1 MALSMDVDSLG
12 ARLMHAITITIAS
25 PSSSSRSDQPPLQ
38 ALADLVKERGSQSAF
53 SCSRCKA
60 RLIRGVE
67 TSVCIACGALQP
79 LAIGKS
85 SQFSYKQSHAFQS
98 FLQSLAPKDVENDLA
113 NTTNKDRGAGRDKAV
128 KFVISESPSVQA
140 SWDFTHQR
148 SKNQTLSVATGGNGD
163 NLQASINVD
172 RFPLEHSSSFGDF
185 EKAGASDESPMA
197 KPKGLK
203 GPEKSFPEDN
213 LLSSLTQKYNSN
225 MVKDV
230 QSTPNFKNLDDLF
243 LNVKE
248 VKSDAAPKPLML
260 REENWK
266 QPSLKHD
273 LDLLFQAS
281 NSGTGHSSSAASSK
295 KEMWN
300 ETNIDSFESFF
311 PLGKVE
317 QERNV
322 QQGSDLI
329 DITPLE
335 SEIEAMPFVDNF
347 SDLESWA
354 RKSSSTIPSS
364 ANSFLI
370 EELEKGSSLFTSQH
384 EVDSKTF
391 DAMAALGQTNTGES
405 SGAMEEAWDEDDVQW
420 TSATTSTELAF
431 TTSNSSINNQVV
443 ASDDFLTFQPS
454 SQYSE
459 HENRHTEVCGGTVKD
474 MFQPTSDE
482 SRSLFL
488 ETNANLGGLQKT
500 ILEANSTASFA
511 NGNHGAWEPS
521 VKLQDLPEVAPK
533 RPTLDGESMKELADI
548 PPRLDAPFFS
558 IIFI

>member
-322 QQGSDLI
+322 QQ
-329 DITPLE
+329 
-335 SEIEAMPFVDNF
+335 
-347 SDLESWA
+347 
-354 RKSSSTIPSS
+354 
-364 ANSFLI
+364 
-370 EELEKGSSLFTSQH
+370 
-384 EVDSKTF
+384 
-391 DAMAALGQTNTGES
+391 ALGQTNTGES

-533 RPTLDGESMKELADI
+533 RPTLDGESNGLNPKVDGSQQYPEIHTLLSEIHDLSFMLKDHLVI
-548 PPRLDAPFFS
+548 PEDNKS
-558 IIFI
+558 